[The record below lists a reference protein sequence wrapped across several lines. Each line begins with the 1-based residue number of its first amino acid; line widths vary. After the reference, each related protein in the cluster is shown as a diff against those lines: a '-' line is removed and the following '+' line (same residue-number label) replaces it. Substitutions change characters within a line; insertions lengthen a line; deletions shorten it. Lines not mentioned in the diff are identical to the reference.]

1 MNYQVLSRRYR
12 PKHFKDVIG
21 QQSVIKVLTNSIAAN
36 KIPHAFLFTGIRGT
50 GKTTT
55 ARIFARAINCKE
67 GIMVD
72 PCDQC
77 ESCREILD
85 GKSIDV
91 MEIDGA
97 SNTSVNDV
105 RILRENT
112 RFLPTHL
119 RYKVYIIDEVH
130 MLSNEAFNA
139 LLKTLE
145 EPPEYVIFILAT
157 TEPHKIPET
166 VLSRCIRLNFKRVEP
181 GEIVKYLSYVLDEEG
196 IGYEESALYLIARQ
210 SEGSVRDSLSFLE
223 LVLAYGD
230 GKVTEKDVVSVLGLL
245 SKETIYEMIEL
256 LAKKDTAG
264 IIDLINRIDKEGGDI
279 FNFLERVIFYIRH
292 LVMYLLNVPIEKSE
306 FSQEEI
312 NYLIEL
318 GKKFVKEELIIYYQA
333 LRQMLE
339 QMRFSPYPRYDFEVG
354 LLKLIYLK
362 DFLEGSE
369 AFYKSEKKEEQKVEN
384 VDNNQN
390 IKNQDIYIVEENDN
404 VLQKLIKTLKSS
416 SKLEAFLKD
425 TNIVLEEKVLKI
437 VFPIGKKIFY
447 DHFVDNENNRKQIEK
462 IVKTTLG
469 KDFTVSF
476 LLEENFT
483 DQQTTINSKEII
495 YKKESIKKLLN
506 AFKGSKIL
514 GVREIALSQEE
525 ESFNDQNIDIEEKE
539 AIDE

>member
-67 GIMVD
+67 GIKIE
-72 PCDQC
+72 PCDIC
-77 ESCREILD
+77 ESCKEILD

-112 RFLPTHL
+112 RFLPAHL

-181 GEIVKYLSYVLDEEG
+181 GEIVKYLSYVLDQEKVE
-196 IGYEESALYLIARQ
+196 YEESALYLVARQ

-230 GKVTEKDVVSVLGLL
+230 GRVTEKDVVRVLGLL

-256 LAKKDTAG
+256 LAEKNTGG

-306 FSQEEI
+306 FSQAEI
-312 NYLIEL
+312 NYLMEL
-318 GKKFVKEELIIYYQA
+318 SKKFVKEELIIYYQA
-333 LRQMLE
+333 LRQILE

-354 LLKLIYLK
+354 LLKVVYLK
-362 DFLEGSE
+362 EFLED
-369 AFYKSEKKEEQKVEN
+369 ANVFYNTEKGDGKKETKQVDKIEDEKISTADEKQDVIEN
-384 VDNNQN
+384 
-390 IKNQDIYIVEENDN
+390 
-404 VLQKLIKTLKSS
+404 LIKILKSS
-416 SKLEAFLKD
+416 SKLEAYLKNANIFLDGK
-425 TNIVLEEKVLKI
+425 ILKI
-437 VFPIGKKIFY
+437 VFPATKKIFY
-447 DHFVDNENNRKQIEK
+447 DYFIDNESGRKQVEK
-462 IVKTTLG
+462 TVKTSLG
-469 KDFTVSF
+469 KDFTISF
-476 LLEENFT
+476 LVEEVTESEKNGL
-483 DQQTTINSKEII
+483 NSKEDI
-495 YKKESIKKLLN
+495 YERDSIKKILKS
-506 AFKGSKIL
+506 FKGAKIL
-514 GVREIALSQEE
+514 GVREVEELKIQED
-525 ESFNDQNIDIEEKE
+525 SVDQNIEIEERE
-539 AIDE
+539 VVDE

>member
-12 PKHFKDVIG
+12 PRHFKDVIG

-55 ARIFARAINCKE
+55 ARIFARAVNCKE
-67 GIMVD
+67 GIKID

-77 ESCREILD
+77 ESCKEILD

-181 GEIVKYLSYVLDEEG
+181 GEIVKYLAYVLEQEG
-196 IGYEESALYLIARQ
+196 LEFEESALYLIARQ

-230 GKVTEKDVVSVLGLL
+230 GKVTEKDVVRVLGLL

-264 IIDLINRIDKEGGDI
+264 IIDLINKIDKEGGDI
-279 FNFLERVIFYIRH
+279 FSFLDRVIFYIRH

-312 NYLIEL
+312 NYLIAL
-318 GKKFVKEELIIYYQA
+318 SKKFIKEELIIYYQA
-333 LRQMLE
+333 LRQILE

-354 LLKLIYLK
+354 ILKLIYLK
-362 DFLEGSE
+362 YFLEGSE
-369 AFYKSEKKEEQKVEN
+369 VFYKSGKQEQKPK
-384 VDNNQN
+384 NNQTEDKN
-390 IKNQDIYIVEENDN
+390 IQIVDDKNDL
-404 VLQKLIKTLKSS
+404 LQKLIKTLKSS
-416 SKLEAFLKD
+416 SKFEAFLKD
-425 TNIVLEEKVLKI
+425 ADIVLEGKELKI
-437 VFPIGKKIFY
+437 IFPVGKKFFY
-447 DHFVDNENNRKQIEK
+447 DHFVDNENNKKQIEK
-462 IVKTTLG
+462 AVKSSFG
-469 KDFTVSF
+469 KDFTVTF
-476 LLEENFT
+476 LLQENNIEEETNLNF
-483 DQQTTINSKEII
+483 KEGI
-495 YKKESIKKLLN
+495 YQKESIRRILD
-506 AFKGSKIL
+506 AFKGAKIL
-514 GVREIALSQEE
+514 GIKKAEIVEGEE
-525 ESFNDQNIDIEEKE
+525 DFNQQTIETEEKE
-539 AIDE
+539 VIDE

>member
-55 ARIFARAINCKE
+55 ARIFARAINCKR
-67 GIMVD
+67 GIKID

-77 ESCREILD
+77 ESCKEILD

-112 RFLPTHL
+112 RFLPAHL

-181 GEIVKYLSYVLDEEG
+181 GEIVKYLSYVLKQEKLEF
-196 IGYEESALYLIARQ
+196 EESALYLIARQ

-230 GKVTEKDVVSVLGLL
+230 GKVTEKDVVKVLGLL
-245 SKETIYEMIEL
+245 SKENIYEMIEL
-256 LAKKDTAG
+256 LAIKNISG
-264 IIDLINRIDKEGGDI
+264 IIELINRIDREGGDI

-292 LVMYLLNVPIEKSE
+292 LVMYLLDVPFEKSE

-312 NYLIEL
+312 NYLIQL
-318 GKKFVKEELIIYYQA
+318 SKKFVKEELIIYYQA

-354 LLKLIYLK
+354 ILKLVYLK

-369 AFYKSEKKEEQKVEN
+369 VFNKSEKKEDVQNNKIQ
-384 VDNNQN
+384 DN
-390 IKNQDIYIVEENDN
+390 DISVVEEKHDL
-404 VLQKLIKTLKSS
+404 LQRLIKTLKSS
-416 SKLEAFLKD
+416 SKLEAYLKD
-425 TNIVLEEKVLKI
+425 ANILLEGKILKI
-437 VFPIGKKIFY
+437 IFPAEKKFFY
-447 DHFVDNENNRKQIEK
+447 DFFMDNENSRKHIEK
-462 IVKTTLG
+462 SVKTSLG

-476 LLEENFT
+476 HLQDNSNTEKI
-483 DQQTTINSKEII
+483 TINSKENI
-495 YKKESIKKLLN
+495 YQKESIKKLLN
-506 AFKGSKIL
+506 AFEGSKIL
-514 GVREIALSQEE
+514 GVKQLELK
-525 ESFNDQNIDIEEKE
+525 EEKE
-539 AIDE
+539 NFEEQFIEIEEREVIDE

>member
-67 GIMVD
+67 GIKIH
-72 PCDQC
+72 PCDKC
-77 ESCREILD
+77 ESCKEILD

-181 GEIVKYLSYVLDEEG
+181 GEIVKYLAYVLEQEG
-196 IGYEESALYLIARQ
+196 LEYEESALYLIARQ

-230 GKVTEKDVVSVLGLL
+230 GKVNEKDVVRVLGLL

-256 LAKKDTAG
+256 LAKKDTSG
-264 IIDLINRIDKEGGDI
+264 IIDLVNRIDKDGGDI

-292 LVMYLLNVPIEKSE
+292 LVMYLLDVPIEKSE

-318 GKKFVKEELIIYYQA
+318 SKKFVKEELIIYYQA

-369 AFYKSEKKEEQKVEN
+369 IFHKTEKKEVKKEIIKDDQTQDKDN
-384 VDNNQN
+384 ISIVDE
-390 IKNQDIYIVEENDN
+390 KHDS
-404 VLQKLIKTLKSS
+404 LQKLIKSLKSS

-425 TNIVLEEKVLKI
+425 TEMVLDDKVLKI
-437 VFPIGKKIFY
+437 IFPAGKKFFY
-447 DHFVDNENNRKQIEK
+447 DHFVDNENNKKQIEK
-462 IVKTTLG
+462 AVKLSLG

-476 LLEENFT
+476 ILQNDSTEEKSINF
-483 DQQTTINSKEII
+483 KENI
-495 YKKESIKKLLN
+495 YQKESIKKLLN
-506 AFKGSKIL
+506 AFRGAKIL
-514 GVREIALSQEE
+514 GVKEIEKDKEEREE
-525 ESFNDQNIDIEEKE
+525 EQYIEIEERE
-539 AIDE
+539 VIDE